1 MKENLSKL
9 KKNTTTAEFILAPE
23 LITNCPKC
31 GGEVGLWSEKNETIC
46 IFCNHRVFD
55 REKTEH

>member
-1 MKENLSKL
+1 MKESPSKH
-9 KKNTTTAEFILAPE
+9 NEITTTAEFILAPE

-31 GGEVGLWSEKNETIC
+31 GGEVGLWTEARETIC
-46 IFCNHRVFD
+46 IFCHHKMFD